1 MALIAA
7 TAGCSEKRLNAPQ
20 ASRRA
25 KSAAMALA
33 VALGTLLAGSGF
45 ALAQGAA
52 ATGHQ
57 HDHAQHDTAAHEHQ
71 HGGAPAA
78 QPALP
83 DPLANAF
90 GGKFSLI
97 DHTGK
102 PVTDETYRG
111 RYMLIYFGYTNC
123 PDLCPIDTANMIQA
137 LHTID
142 EAKATKIQPL
152 FISVDPENDTT
163 QVLANYVGNYDPRL
177 IGLTGPLPEIERLAK
192 AYKIHRHELLQHAS
206 TSHDHHLIDHGTL
219 MFLMGPDGKFVT
231 LFPHDTAP
239 EKIAASLNRY
249 VH

>member
-1 MALIAA
+1 MVF
-7 TAGCSEKRLNAPQ
+7 TAMTTDRSAKDKNK
-20 ASRRA
+20 RRA
-25 KSAAMALA
+25 GELVKSTAMALA
-33 VALGTLLAGSGF
+33 VALGACLAGAGF

-57 HDHAQHDTAAHEHQ
+57 HDHAQHDAAAHEHQ

-102 PVTDETYRG
+102 SVTDETYRG

-137 LHTID
+137 LHMID
-142 EAKATKIQPL
+142 EAKAAKIQPL

-206 TSHDHHLIDHGTL
+206 TGHDHHLIDHGTL
-219 MFLMGPDGKFVT
+219 MFLMGPNGKFVT

-239 EKIAASLNRY
+239 EKIAASLKQY
-249 VH
+249 VQ